1 LKFLG
6 FLYGEISTV
15 TPSPC
20 IGEGVSREM
29 ESGGRKISVSP
40 RTGRR
45 VVARKKQLHGGFGD
59 GFINSVRK
67 LQRREICTKSIRG
80 FSITDAQERFRNI
93 RLQVQ
98 FLKLNY
104 AFLFFNFIFCF
115 FGFLNF
121 VCMIK

>member
-1 LKFLG
+1 
-6 FLYGEISTV
+6 
-15 TPSPC
+15 
-20 IGEGVSREM
+20 M

-98 FLKLNY
+98 FLQLNFLS
-104 AFLFFNFIFCF
+104 FLFFNFIFD
-115 FGFLNF
+115 F
-121 VCMIK
+121 VLWVLKFRRYSKVTNQWNLD